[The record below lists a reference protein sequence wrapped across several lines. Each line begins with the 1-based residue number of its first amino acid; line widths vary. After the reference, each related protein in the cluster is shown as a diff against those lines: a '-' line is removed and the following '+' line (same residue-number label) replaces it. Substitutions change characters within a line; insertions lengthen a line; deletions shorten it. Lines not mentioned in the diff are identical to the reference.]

1 MFVVRRVAGVN
12 IGGAVTHQQRFK
24 GLVDEHGVATARV
37 QLASAVE
44 QLLIHCRAQSCAS
57 HAINMAL
64 ASRQIKFTS
73 RLTAADTTAKLK
85 SGGSRTMVTVDV
97 VRTVAL
103 SLPRTEEALVRDQ
116 VKFRVRRIV
125 YVALSRDERSMG
137 FASPKDERA
146 ALVAAQPEK
155 FFMPIPSDLRYN
167 WVRVW
172 LDAIDLTEMRE
183 LVVDAWRMVVPKRVA
198 AEYLGDHP

>member
-1 MFVVRRVAGVN
+1 
-12 IGGAVTHQQRFK
+12 
-24 GLVDEHGVATARV
+24 
-37 QLASAVE
+37 
-44 QLLIHCRAQSCAS
+44 
-57 HAINMAL
+57 
-64 ASRQIKFTS
+64 
-73 RLTAADTTAKLK
+73 
-85 SGGSRTMVTVDV
+85 MVTADD

-116 VKFRVRRIV
+116 VKFRVGQIV

-137 FASPKDERA
+137 FGFPKDERA

-155 FFMPIPSDLRYN
+155 FFMPIPSDMRYQ
-167 WVRVW
+167 WVQVW

-198 AEYLGDHP
+198 AEYLDDHP

>member
-1 MFVVRRVAGVN
+1 
-12 IGGAVTHQQRFK
+12 
-24 GLVDEHGVATARV
+24 
-37 QLASAVE
+37 
-44 QLLIHCRAQSCAS
+44 
-57 HAINMAL
+57 
-64 ASRQIKFTS
+64 
-73 RLTAADTTAKLK
+73 
-85 SGGSRTMVTVDV
+85 MVTADDI
-97 VRTVAL
+97 RTVAL

-116 VKFRVRRIV
+116 VKFRVGRIV

-137 FASPKDERA
+137 FGFPKDERA

-155 FFMPIPSDLRYN
+155 FLMPIPSDMRYN

>member
-1 MFVVRRVAGVN
+1 M
-12 IGGAVTHQQRFK
+12 I
-24 GLVDEHGVATARV
+24 TA
-37 QLASAVE
+37 
-44 QLLIHCRAQSCAS
+44 
-57 HAINMAL
+57 
-64 ASRQIKFTS
+64 
-73 RLTAADTTAKLK
+73 D
-85 SGGSRTMVTVDV
+85 D

-116 VKFRVRRIV
+116 IKFRVGRIV

-155 FFMPIPSDLRYN
+155 FFMPITSDLRYN
-167 WVRVW
+167 WVQVW
-172 LDAIDLTEMRE
+172 LDTIDLTEMRE